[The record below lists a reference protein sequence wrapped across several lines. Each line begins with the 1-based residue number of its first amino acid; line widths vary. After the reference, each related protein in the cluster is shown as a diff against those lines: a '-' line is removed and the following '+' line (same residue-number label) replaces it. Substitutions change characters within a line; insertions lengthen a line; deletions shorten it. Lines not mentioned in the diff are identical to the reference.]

1 MRAAAGGVD
10 FQLPSEWWMYLG
22 GPLGLLSIA
31 LMALLVRGLGL
42 LLLGLASVAGQL
54 VGSLVL
60 DAAIPALGHTVHVAT
75 VIGTVIALVAAGIGM
90 IPSGKSAHPDD
101 PDGSGEH
108 EDAVAAAVAGGED
121 DGDRCGSGG
130 S

>member
-1 MRAAAGGVD
+1 
-10 FQLPSEWWMYLG
+10 MYLG

-90 IPSGKSAHPDD
+90 IPSGKAAHPDE
-101 PDGSGEH
+101 PGDGAH
-108 EDAVAAAVAGGED
+108 EDAVAAAVAGGEA
-121 DGDRCGSGG
+121 GEASGR
-130 S
+130 